1 MNQEIK
7 KAMKEHK
14 VKQWQI
20 AEKLGMSEFTL
31 SRWFRHE
38 LPEDKKRMVLEAVAA
53 LGGV

>member
-14 VKQWQI
+14 AKQWQV
-20 AEKLGMSEFTL
+20 AEAIGVSEYTL
-31 SRWFRHE
+31 CRWMRHE
-38 LPEDKKRMVLEAVAA
+38 LPEEKKQMVLEAIKA

>member
-1 MNQEIK
+1 MNQEVK

-20 AEKLGMSEFTL
+20 AERLGVSEFTL
-31 SRWFRHE
+31 CRWMRHE
-38 LPEDKKRMVLEAVAA
+38 LPEEKKRMVLEAVEA